1 MTVINEMDDVLVADD
16 NALLVSVLGEIF
28 RESGY
33 SVRTAP
39 DGFVALAMIRDRI
52 PDILISDLNMP
63 RMSGFE
69 LLSVVRRR
77 FPRIAVIAM
86 SGAYAG
92 AIIPQGV
99 PADAFYPKGERSVA
113 ELFEMLC
120 AIKDDATRYSARAA
134 APIWVPALPIGED
147 HFSVMAIA
155 CPECMRTFYHCL
167 HDAELLRAERSCP
180 HCLHPVQLAIVRTS
194 VETDN
199 SGLPFAS
206 VASTDSAPR
215 AYGKYSGT
223 IVHGALR

>member
-1 MTVINEMDDVLVADD
+1 MINQMDDVLVADD

-86 SGAYAG
+86 SGAFTG
-92 AIIPQGV
+92 SIVPQGV
-99 PADAFYPKGERSVA
+99 PADAFYPKGECSVA

-134 APIWVPALPIGED
+134 APIWVPALQIGED
-147 HFSVMAIA
+147 DFSVMAVA
-155 CPECMRTFYHCL
+155 CPECLRTFYHCL

-180 HCLHPVQLAIVRTS
+180 HCLHPVQLAIVRTPAD
-194 VETDN
+194 TDKT
-199 SGLPFAS
+199 GLPFAS
-206 VASTDSAPR
+206 LARTDNTLHTCEKSSEAIV
-215 AYGKYSGT
+215 YGA
-223 IVHGALR
+223 IR